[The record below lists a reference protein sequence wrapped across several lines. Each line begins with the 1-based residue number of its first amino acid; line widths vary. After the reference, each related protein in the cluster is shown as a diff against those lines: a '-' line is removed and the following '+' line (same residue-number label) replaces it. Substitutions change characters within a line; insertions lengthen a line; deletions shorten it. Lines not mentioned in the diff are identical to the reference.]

1 MPAPSQQ
8 NALDRDTF
16 GQRLR
21 QARKQKG
28 WTLAQVAERSGVSIT
43 TISRAERGQLALG
56 YDNFAALGQALQM
69 DMGSMFAKADD
80 ATAPQQPA
88 PSPLQQGPVL
98 TRAGQ
103 GVVYQG
109 PAFAY
114 EFLGTQA
121 VGKKMIPTLGTVH
134 ARRIT
139 GPQDFARHPGEEFVY
154 VLSGAIE
161 VHFEDGQ
168 CLPLSRG
175 DSLYFDSRL
184 GHAYVS
190 VSRQLAKV
198 IGVVTDESGL
208 MREARGE

>member
-1 MPAPSQQ
+1 MPAPQEH

-69 DMGSMFAKADD
+69 DMGAMFAKAN
-80 ATAPQQPA
+80 TNTEQPA
-88 PSPLQQGPVL
+88 PSQLQEGPVL

-109 PAFAY
+109 PAFSY

-121 VGKKMIPTLGTVH
+121 LGKKMTPTLGTVH

-175 DSLYFDSRL
+175 DSLYFDSRI
-184 GHAYVS
+184 GHAYIS